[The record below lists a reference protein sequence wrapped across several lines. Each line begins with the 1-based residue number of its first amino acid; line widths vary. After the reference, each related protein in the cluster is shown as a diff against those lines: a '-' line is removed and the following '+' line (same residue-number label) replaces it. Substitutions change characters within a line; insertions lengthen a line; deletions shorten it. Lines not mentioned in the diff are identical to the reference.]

1 MSTIGNGIRKMPTDQ
16 CEHYPRISQAI
27 LLLVLFVLVVVAF
40 GVVLGILG
48 GILGYPFHRHPAA
61 MAAANLAAAAFVL
74 RRGLKKTEAPFA
86 QVFPFTP
93 FRASLLF
100 PMSLTIIGL
109 HILLSEMDNL
119 LRTVLPMPAWLS
131 ELFSDLAAGHTSLWG
146 SVLALVIVAPLTE
159 ELLFRG
165 LILRGFL
172 SHYTATKAVLAS
184 AMLFALVHLNPWQAP
199 AALVLG
205 LLLAWWFLRTR
216 SLLPCLFG
224 HALGNALPF
233 IFGVI
238 LQLKIRGFTG
248 EFSREVEFQPLWFD
262 ALGILLAGVGLWL
275 LTSMFRGARLPP
287 RDAPLTSP
295 PDPDS

>member
-1 MSTIGNGIRKMPTDQ
+1 M
-16 CEHYPRISQAI
+16 
-27 LLLVLFVLVVVAF
+27 
-40 GVVLGILG
+40 
-48 GILGYPFHRHPAA
+48 
-61 MAAANLAAAAFVL
+61 
-74 RRGLKKTEAPFA
+74 
-86 QVFPFTP
+86 FPFTP

-119 LRTVLPMPAWLS
+119 LRTVLPMPTWCS
-131 ELFSDLAAGHTSLWG
+131 EVLSDLTRGQTSLWG
-146 SVLALVIVAPLTE
+146 SVVLLVIVAPLTE

-184 AMLFALVHLNPWQAP
+184 AMLFAVVHLNPWQAP

-248 EFSREVEFQPLWFD
+248 EFPREVEFQPLWFD

-287 RDAPLTSP
+287 RDPQPTSP
-295 PDPDS
+295 PGPDS

>member
-27 LLLVLFVLVVVAF
+27 LLLVLFILVVVAF
-40 GVVLGILG
+40 GVVLGLFGSIV
-48 GILGYPFHRHPAA
+48 GYPLHKHPAA
-61 MAAANLAAAAFVL
+61 IAAANLAAAAFVL

-109 HILLSEMDNL
+109 IILLSEMDNL

-131 ELFSDLAAGHTSLWG
+131 EVLSDLTRGQTSLWG
-146 SVLALVIVAPLTE
+146 SVVALVIVAPLTE

-184 AMLFALVHLNPWQAP
+184 AMLFAVVHLNPWQAP
-199 AALVLG
+199 AATVLG

-233 IFGVI
+233 IFRVI

-248 EFSREVEFQPLWFD
+248 EFPREVEFQPLWFD
-262 ALGILLAGVGLWL
+262 ALGIVLAGVGLWL

-287 RDAPLTSP
+287 RDARLTSP